1 MIIDT
6 YFVLAGTLVVGLVI
20 AFGGDYENTRSNWMA
35 HACPEA
41 ISGQSC
47 FLPPLG
53 GWPVTLP

>member
-1 MIIDT
+1 MIIDA

-20 AFGGDYENTRSNWMA
+20 AFGGDYENTGSNWLA

-41 ISGQSC
+41 VSGHSC
-47 FLPPLG
+47 FLPPPG